1 MARILVV
8 DDDDDIRELL
18 SISLGIDGHAVE
30 DARDGYL
37 ALELLASGTFDLVIL
52 DVNMPHLN
60 GLQVVSQL
68 RASSLSPQP
77 MVLMLSA
84 LATTADVEAGLAAGA
99 DEYTTKPFQIRQI
112 AHYVDRML
120 AGRTSA

>member
-18 SISLGIDGHAVE
+18 SISLSIDGHVVE

-37 ALELLASGTFDLVIL
+37 ALEMLSSGGFDLVIL

-60 GLQVVSQL
+60 GLEVVSRL
-68 RASSLSPQP
+68 RASSISPQP

-84 LATTADVEAGLAAGA
+84 LATAANAEAGLAAGA
-99 DEYTTKPFQIRQI
+99 DEYATKPFQIRQI
-112 AHYVDRML
+112 GQHVERML
-120 AGRTSA
+120 AGRRSA

>member
-30 DARDGYL
+30 DARNGYL
-37 ALELLASGTFDLVIL
+37 ALEMLASSGFDLVIL

-68 RASSLSPQP
+68 RASSSSPQP

-84 LATTADVEAGLAAGA
+84 LATAADVEAGLAAGA
-99 DEYTTKPFQIRQI
+99 DEYATKPFQIRQI
-112 AHYVDRML
+112 GHYVDRML

>member
-18 SISLGIDGHAVE
+18 SISLGIDGHLVE
-30 DARDGYL
+30 DACDGRL
-37 ALELLASGTFDLVIL
+37 ALEMLASGGFDLVIL
-52 DVNMPHLN
+52 DVNMPYLN
-60 GLQVVSQL
+60 GLEVASRL
-68 RASSLSPQP
+68 RASSLTPQP

-84 LATTADVEAGLAAGA
+84 LATAADAEAGLAAGA

-112 AHYVDRML
+112 GQFVARML

>member
-18 SISLGIDGHAVE
+18 SLSLGLGGHVVE

-37 ALELLASGTFDLVIL
+37 ALELLTSGAFDLVIL

-60 GLQVVSQL
+60 GLEVVSRL

-84 LATTADVEAGLAAGA
+84 LATAADAEAGLAAGA
-99 DEYTTKPFQIRQI
+99 DEYATKPFQIRQI
-112 AHYVDRML
+112 GHYVDRML
-120 AGRTSA
+120 AGRSSA